1 MLAPPVDVVD
11 STLSYSADMDS
22 PARAER
28 PHVLVTGASR
38 GIGRAIAEELGRDWH
53 VLVGGTT
60 REGVDAVVAT
70 LPSAEPFVADLA
82 DEEATAAAAAR
93 LTTLDALVHSAGL
106 AGGGRIADLTREDL
120 RRIFEVNVFA
130 VADLTRLLL
139 PLLRASHDGH
149 VVALNSG
156 SGLGSG
162 TAGSTAYNGSKH
174 ALRIL
179 TDALREEE
187 RGSIRVTSIHPGRT
201 DSDMQRTLQA
211 RLGNDYDAAKFIR
224 PEAVAELV
232 RTALETSP
240 EAQLEMLSIRP
251 VITS

>member
-1 MLAPPVDVVD
+1 MTTDLL
-11 STLSYSADMDS
+11 T
-22 PARAER
+22 ARGGTGE
-28 PHVLVTGASR
+28 PIVLVHGLMGR
-38 GIGRAIAEELGRDWH
+38 GTTWGRQLPWLTELGEVYTYDAPWH
-53 VLVGGTT
+53 RG
-60 REGVDAVVAT
+60 RGVDD
-70 LPSAEPFVADLA
+70 SEPISTERFVADLA

-156 SGLGSG
+156 SGLGRG